1 MPRLAKNEFP
11 SDIHFIDSDQ
21 LRCRWLVFWKVL
33 CRTLVLELYT
43 GYWTRSKE
51 VLLDVELIS
60 LPSSQK
66 AGLPCRESLAQ
77 GCLFCSLVSHLAA
90 DAIQSRQKSRI
101 TGQRLSFLFSGFTSG
116 CRCDP
121 VAPKVK
127 NHRPTAVFSV
137 LWFHIWLQ
145 MRSSRAKSQESPAN
159 GCLFCSLV
167 SHLAADA
174 IQSCQQSR
182 ITCTAVFSVLWVTSG
197 CRCDPVVPTVKLVL
211 ELKYMNSYIQP
222 CETTCREE
230 CFILWCYNIITY
242 QKKEIVHLVLLY
254 CMICFI
260 QSGHSS
266 LILHDLILD
275 DVMEVAIQKSNNP
288 KEQNRQTKNQMI
300 GSKQSWFF
308 IVADH
313 LHCRFEMLVISL
325 SLWIFCFFVIQR
337 HFAKLGNHS

>member
-21 LRCRWLVFWKVL
+21 LCCRWLVFWKVL

-60 LPSSQK
+60 LPSSQN

-90 DAIQSRQKSRI
+90 NAIQSRQKSRI

-145 MRSSRAKSQESPAN
+145 MRSSRAKSAFAARCETREQKRQPWASDSLQGSPA
-159 GCLFCSLV
+159 FCDDGNEISSTSSNTSLLRV
-167 SHLAADA
+167 QYPVYNSNTRVL
-174 IQSCQQSR
+174 QSTFQKTNQRQQSWSES
-182 ITCTAVFSVLWVTSG
+182 IKWMS
-197 CRCDPVVPTVKLVL
+197 
-211 ELKYMNSYIQP
+211 
-222 CETTCREE
+222 
-230 CFILWCYNIITY
+230 
-242 QKKEIVHLVLLY
+242 
-254 CMICFI
+254 
-260 QSGHSS
+260 
-266 LILHDLILD
+266 
-275 DVMEVAIQKSNNP
+275 
-288 KEQNRQTKNQMI
+288 
-300 GSKQSWFF
+300 
-308 IVADH
+308 
-313 LHCRFEMLVISL
+313 
-325 SLWIFCFFVIQR
+325 
-337 HFAKLGNHS
+337 LGNSFLANRGMLANNMKG